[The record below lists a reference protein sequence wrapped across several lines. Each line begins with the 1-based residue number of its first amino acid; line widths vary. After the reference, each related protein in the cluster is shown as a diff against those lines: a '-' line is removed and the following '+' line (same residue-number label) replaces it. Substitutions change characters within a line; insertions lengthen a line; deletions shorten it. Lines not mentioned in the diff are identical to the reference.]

1 MILLNDL
8 SFLFEKYFF
17 QMIFYLI
24 KKVLYTS
31 MAFLTLELS
40 IKSGKDSTSTR
51 SLVINRVRL
60 EKTCK
65 KVH

>member
-24 KKVLYTS
+24 RKVLYTS
-31 MAFLTLELS
+31 MVFLTLELS

-51 SLVINRVRL
+51 SLVIKR
-60 EKTCK
+60 
-65 KVH
+65 

>member
-1 MILLNDL
+1 VILLNDL

>member
-1 MILLNDL
+1 
-8 SFLFEKYFF
+8 
-17 QMIFYLI
+17 MIFYLI